1 MTEKYPNC
9 GECPAEFREDCPF
22 YEPNTDDNP
31 CIYEFLR
38 ARREREEKEKSSRWK
53 KFQRIFFIFFQ
64 NPLDNLLKICYN
76 IDTIKERGKNYEK
89 E

>member
-1 MTEKYPNC
+1 MTKKYPNC

-38 ARREREEKEKSSRWK
+38 ARREREEKEKSSR
-53 KFQRIFFIFFQ
+53 
-64 NPLDNLLKICYN
+64 
-76 IDTIKERGKNYEK
+76 
-89 E
+89 